1 MMKQIAFYGKGGIGK
16 STAATHVAYALAN
29 QGKTVLQVGCD
40 PQADSTANLL
50 EKFPKPILDVLAE
63 HDFEY
68 EDISVDEILIQ
79 SQRPFAN
86 GGSVFCTEAGGPEPG
101 VGCGG
106 KGVIEAIKTLRHL
119 KVFDEINP
127 DLVIYDILGDVVCGG
142 FSMPIRDG
150 YAEETYIVTS
160 GELEA
165 LYQAVNVM
173 GAVRRFSTRSGA
185 KLGGL
190 VVNLRGLQDEQRIV
204 SDFAEQ
210 LGTRV
215 IALNPFSQLIKEC
228 GGAAKTVFE
237 EHADS
242 AEAEEYRGL
251 AATIM
256 NGDGDFGVPG
266 TMTFEELYDWWSGY
280 VN

>member
-1 MMKQIAFYGKGGIGK
+1 MKQIAFYGKGGIGK

-50 EKFPKPILDVLAE
+50 AEFPKPILDVLAE

-79 SQRPFAN
+79 SRRPFDN

-106 KGVIEAIKTLRHL
+106 KGVIEAIKTLKHL
-119 KVFDEINP
+119 KVFNEIKP

-185 KLGGL
+185 RLGGL
-190 VVNLRGLQDEQRIV
+190 VVNLRGLKDEQEIV
-204 SDFAEQ
+204 TDFAAQ
-210 LGTRV
+210 MGTRI
-215 IALNPFSQLIKEC
+215 IALNPYSQLIKEC

-237 EHADS
+237 EHPDS
-242 AEAEEYRGL
+242 AEAEEYRRL
-251 AATIM
+251 AATIIG
-256 NGDGDFGVPG
+256 GDCELGVPG

>member
-1 MMKQIAFYGKGGIGK
+1 MKQIAIYGKGGIGK
-16 STAATHVAYALAN
+16 STIATHLAYATAN

-50 EKFPKPILDVLAE
+50 AKFPKPILDVLAE

-68 EDISVDEILIQ
+68 EDISVAEILVQ
-79 SQRPFAN
+79 SKLPFDN
-86 GGSVFCTEAGGPEPG
+86 GGAVFCTEAGGPEPG

-119 KVFDEINP
+119 EVFEELQP

-142 FSMPIRDG
+142 FSQPIRDG

-173 GAVRRFSTRSGA
+173 GAVRRFSTRSGS

-190 VVNLRGLQDEQRIV
+190 IVNLRGLKDEQQIV
-204 SDFAEQ
+204 ADFAER

-215 IALNPFSQLIKEC
+215 IALIPYSQLVKEC
-228 GGAAKTVFE
+228 SGTAKTVFE
-237 EHADS
+237 EHPDS
-242 AEAEEYRGL
+242 DEAEVYRQL
-251 AATIM
+251 ATTIM
-256 NGDGDFGVPG
+256 NDDCDLTVPG
-266 TMTFEELYDWWSGY
+266 TMTFEELYEWWGGY
-280 VN
+280 IN

>member
-1 MMKQIAFYGKGGIGK
+1 MKQIAFYGKGGIGK

-29 QGKTVLQVGCD
+29 QGMTVLQVGCD

-68 EDISVDEILIQ
+68 EDIRVDEILIQ
-79 SQRPFAN
+79 SQRPFDN
-86 GGSVFCTEAGGPEPG
+86 GGTVFCTEAGGPEPG

-106 KGVIEAIKTLRHL
+106 KGVIEAIKTLRRL
-119 KVFDEINP
+119 KVFKELQP

-190 VVNLRGLQDEQRIV
+190 VVNLRGLKDEQRIV
-204 SDFAEQ
+204 TDFAEQ
-210 LGTRV
+210 MGTRV
-215 IALNPFSQLIKEC
+215 IVLNPFSQLIKEC

-242 AEAEEYRGL
+242 AEAHNYRQL

-256 NGDGDFGVPG
+256 DGNGDFDVPG

>member
-1 MMKQIAFYGKGGIGK
+1 MKQIAIYGKGGIGK
-16 STAATHVAYALAN
+16 STAATHLAYAIAN
-29 QGKTVLQVGCD
+29 QGGTVLQVGCD
-40 PQADSTANLL
+40 PQSDSTASLL
-50 EKFPKPILDVLAE
+50 TEFPRPILDVLAE

-68 EDISVDEILIQ
+68 EDIGILEILVQ
-79 SQRPFAN
+79 SPLSFEN

-106 KGVIEAIKTLRHL
+106 KGVIEAIKTLKRL
-119 KVFDEINP
+119 KVFDEIDP

-173 GAVRRFSTRSGA
+173 GAVRRFSRRSGA

-190 VVNLRGLQDEQRIV
+190 VVNLRGLKDEQRIV
-204 SDFAEQ
+204 TDFADR

-215 IALNPFSQLIKEC
+215 IALNHFSQLIKEC
-228 GGAAKTVFE
+228 GSAAQTVFE

-242 AEAEEYRGL
+242 VEAEEYRRL

-256 NGDGDFGVPG
+256 NGDCELVVPD
-266 TMTFEELYDWWSGY
+266 TMTFEELYEWWSGY

>member
-1 MMKQIAFYGKGGIGK
+1 MKQIAIYGKGGIGK
-16 STAATHVAYALAN
+16 STAATHLSYAIAN

-40 PQADSTANLL
+40 PQSDSTANLL
-50 EKFPKPILDVLAE
+50 TEFPKPILDVLAAN
-63 HDFEY
+63 DFEY
-68 EDISVDEILIQ
+68 EDISVLDILVQ
-79 SQRPFAN
+79 SKLPFDN

-106 KGVIEAIKTLRHL
+106 KGVIEAIKTLQHL
-119 KVFDEINP
+119 EVFAELQP
-127 DLVIYDILGDVVCGG
+127 SLVIYDILGDVVCGG
-142 FSMPIRDG
+142 FSQPIRDG
-150 YAEETYIVTS
+150 FADEVYIVTS

-190 VVNLRGLQDEQRIV
+190 VVNLRGMKDEQQIV
-204 SDFAEQ
+204 TDFAER
-210 LGTRV
+210 LGTHV
-215 IALNPFSQLIKEC
+215 IAMIPFSQLIKEC
-228 GGAAKTVFE
+228 SGAAKTVFE
-237 EHADS
+237 EHPES
-242 AEAEEYRGL
+242 LEAEEYRRL

-256 NGDGDFGVPG
+256 NGDCDLTIPG
-266 TMTFEELYDWWSGY
+266 TMTFEELYEWWSGY

>member
-1 MMKQIAFYGKGGIGK
+1 MKQIAFYGKGGIGK

-29 QGKTVLQVGCD
+29 QGMTVLQVGCD

-79 SQRPFAN
+79 SKRPFAN

-119 KVFDEINP
+119 DVFDELQP

-190 VVNLRGLQDEQRIV
+190 IVNLRGLKGEQQIV
-204 SDFAEQ
+204 TDFAEQ

-215 IALNPFSQLIKEC
+215 IATNPYSQLIKEC

-237 EHADS
+237 EHPDS
-242 AEAEEYRGL
+242 GEAEEYRRL

-266 TMTFEELYDWWSGY
+266 TMTFEELYDWWSGH

>member
-1 MMKQIAFYGKGGIGK
+1 M
-16 STAATHVAYALAN
+16 AYATAN

-50 EKFPKPILDVLAE
+50 TKFPKPILEVLAE

-68 EDISVDEILIQ
+68 EDIGVTDILVQ
-79 SQRPFAN
+79 SKLPFDN

-106 KGVIEAIKTLRHL
+106 KGVIEAIKTLRSL
-119 KVFDEINP
+119 EVFEELQP

-142 FSMPIRDG
+142 FSQPIRDG

-173 GAVRRFSTRSGA
+173 GAIRRFSTRSGA

-190 VVNLRGLQDEQRIV
+190 IVNLRGLKDEQQIV
-204 SDFAEQ
+204 TDFAER

-215 IALNPFSQLIKEC
+215 IAMIPFSQLVKEC
-228 GGAAKTVFE
+228 SGAAKTVFE
-237 EHADS
+237 EHSDS
-242 AEAEEYRGL
+242 VEAEEYRQL
-251 AATIM
+251 ATTIM
-256 NGDGDFGVPG
+256 NGDCDLTVPG
-266 TMTFEELYDWWSGY
+266 TMTFEELYEWWSGY
-280 VN
+280 IN

>member
-1 MMKQIAFYGKGGIGK
+1 MKQIAIYGKGGIGK
-16 STAATHVAYALAN
+16 STAATHLSYAIAN

-40 PQADSTANLL
+40 PQSDSTANLL
-50 EKFPKPILDVLAE
+50 TEFPKPILDVLAE

-68 EDISVDEILIQ
+68 EDISVLEILVQ
-79 SQRPFAN
+79 SKLPFDN

-106 KGVIEAIKTLRHL
+106 KGVIEAIKTLQHL
-119 KVFDEINP
+119 DVFEQVQP

-142 FSMPIRDG
+142 FSQPIRDG
-150 YAEETYIVTS
+150 FAEEVYIVTS

-190 VVNLRGLQDEQRIV
+190 IVNLRGMKDEQQMV
-204 SDFAEQ
+204 ADFAEQ
-210 LGTRV
+210 LDTRV

-228 GGAAKTVFE
+228 SGAAKTVFE
-237 EHADS
+237 EHPDS
-242 AEAEEYRGL
+242 VEAKEYQRLG
-251 AATIM
+251 ATIM
-256 NGDGDFGVPG
+256 NDDCDLTIPG
-266 TMTFEELYDWWSGY
+266 TMTFEELYEWWGGY

>member
-1 MMKQIAFYGKGGIGK
+1 MKQIAIYGKGGIGK
-16 STAATHVAYALAN
+16 STAATHLSYATAN

-40 PQADSTANLL
+40 PQSDSTANLL
-50 EKFPKPILDVLAE
+50 TKFPKPILEVLAA

-68 EDISVDEILIQ
+68 EDISIAEILVQ
-79 SQRPFAN
+79 SKLPFDN
-86 GGSVFCTEAGGPEPG
+86 DGSVFCSEAGGPEPG

-106 KGVIEAIKTLRHL
+106 KGVIEAIKTLKRL
-119 KVFDEINP
+119 NVFDELHP

-142 FSMPIRDG
+142 FSQPIRDG
-150 YAEETYIVTS
+150 YAEETYVVTS

-173 GAVRRFSTRSGA
+173 GAVRRFSTRSGS

-190 VVNLRGLQDEQRIV
+190 IVNLRGLKDEQQIV
-204 SDFAEQ
+204 TDFAER

-215 IALNPFSQLIKEC
+215 IALIPFSQLIKEC
-228 GGAAKTVFE
+228 SGAATTVFE
-237 EHADS
+237 EHPDS
-242 AEAEEYRGL
+242 VEAEEYRQL

-256 NGDGDFGVPG
+256 NGDCDLTVPG
-266 TMTFEELYDWWSGY
+266 TMTFEELYEWWSGY
-280 VN
+280 IN

>member
-1 MMKQIAFYGKGGIGK
+1 MKQIAIYGKGGIGK
-16 STAATHVAYALAN
+16 STVATHLAYATAN

-40 PQADSTANLL
+40 PQSDSTANLL
-50 EKFPKPILDVLAE
+50 TKFPKPILEVLAA

-68 EDISVDEILIQ
+68 GDISIAEILVQ
-79 SQRPFAN
+79 SKLPFDN
-86 GGSVFCTEAGGPEPG
+86 DGSVFCSEAGGPEPG

-106 KGVIEAIKTLRHL
+106 KGVIEAIKTLKRL
-119 KVFDEINP
+119 NVFDELHP

-142 FSMPIRDG
+142 FSQPIRDG

-190 VVNLRGLQDEQRIV
+190 IVNLRGLKDEQQIV
-204 SDFAEQ
+204 TDFAER

-215 IALNPFSQLIKEC
+215 IAINPFSQLVKEC
-228 GGAAKTVFE
+228 GGDAKTVFE
-237 EHADS
+237 NHPDS
-242 AEAEEYRGL
+242 PEAEQYRQL
-251 AATIM
+251 ATIIM
-256 NGDGDFGVPG
+256 DGDVELTIPG
-266 TMTFEELYDWWSGY
+266 TMTFEELYEWWSGY
-280 VN
+280 IN

>member
-1 MMKQIAFYGKGGIGK
+1 MKQIAFYGKGGIGK
-16 STAATHVAYALAN
+16 STAATHVAYAVAN
-29 QGKTVLQVGCD
+29 ESNTVLQVGCD

-50 EKFPKPILDVLAE
+50 EGFPKPILDVLAE

-68 EDISVDEILIQ
+68 EDIGILEILVQ
-79 SQRPFAN
+79 SPLSFDN

-106 KGVIEAIKTLRHL
+106 KGVIEAIKTLKHL

-142 FSMPIRDG
+142 FSQPIRDG
-150 YAEETYIVTS
+150 YAEEVYIVTS

-190 VVNLRGLQDEQRIV
+190 IVNLRGMKDEQRIV
-204 SDFAEQ
+204 TEFAER
-210 LGTRV
+210 LGTHV
-215 IALNPFSQLIKEC
+215 IALNPYSQLIKEC
-228 GGAAKTVFE
+228 SGAAKTVFE
-237 EHADS
+237 EHAES
-242 AEAEEYRGL
+242 AEAENYRKL
-251 AATIM
+251 AATIL
-256 NGDGDFGVPG
+256 NGDCELTVPG
-266 TMTFEELYDWWSGY
+266 TMTFEELYDWWSGH

>member
-1 MMKQIAFYGKGGIGK
+1 MKQIALYGKGGIGK
-16 STAATHVAYALAN
+16 STAATHLSYAIAD

-50 EKFPKPILDVLAE
+50 DKFPKPILDVLAE

-68 EDISVDEILIQ
+68 EDIEVDDILIQ
-79 SQRPFAN
+79 SKLPFAN

-106 KGVIEAIKTLRHL
+106 KGVIEAIKTLEQL
-119 KVFDEINP
+119 EVFDQVKP

-142 FSMPIRDG
+142 FSQPIRDG
-150 YAEETYIVTS
+150 FAEDVYIVTS

-173 GAVRRFSTRSGA
+173 GAIRRFSTRSGA
-185 KLGGL
+185 QLGGL
-190 VVNLRGLQDEQRIV
+190 IVNLRGIENEQQMV
-204 SDFAEQ
+204 TEFAEQ
-210 LGTRV
+210 LDTRV
-215 IALNPFSQLIKEC
+215 IAVNPFSQLIKEC
-228 GGAAKTVFE
+228 SGAAKTVFE
-237 EHADS
+237 EHSDS
-242 AEAEEYRGL
+242 PEAEKYRQL

-256 NGDGDFGVPG
+256 GDTQEHPVPG
-266 TMTFEELYDWWSGY
+266 TMTFEELYEWWSGH

>member
-1 MMKQIAFYGKGGIGK
+1 MKQIAIYGKGGIGK
-16 STAATHVAYALAN
+16 STIATHLAYATAN

-50 EKFPKPILDVLAE
+50 TKFPKPILDVLAE

-68 EDISVDEILIQ
+68 EDISVAEILVQ
-79 SQRPFAN
+79 SKLPFDN

-106 KGVIEAIKTLRHL
+106 KGVIEAIKTLRSL
-119 KVFDEINP
+119 EVFEELQP

-142 FSMPIRDG
+142 FSQPIRDG
-150 YAEETYIVTS
+150 YADETYIVTS

-173 GAVRRFSTRSGA
+173 GAIRRFSTRSGA

-190 VVNLRGLQDEQRIV
+190 IVNLRGLKDEQQIV
-204 SDFAEQ
+204 TDFAER

-215 IALNPFSQLIKEC
+215 IAMIPFSQLVKEC
-228 GGAAKTVFE
+228 SGTAKTVFE

-242 AEAEEYRGL
+242 VEAEEYRRL
-251 AATIM
+251 TATIM
-256 NGDGDFGVPG
+256 NGDCDLTVPG
-266 TMTFEELYDWWSGY
+266 TMTFEELYEWWSGY
-280 VN
+280 IN

>member
-1 MMKQIAFYGKGGIGK
+1 MKQLAIYGKGGIGK
-16 STAATHVAYALAN
+16 STAATHLSYAIAN
-29 QGKTVLQVGCD
+29 QGRTVLQVGCD
-40 PQADSTANLL
+40 PQSDSTANLL
-50 EKFPKPILDVLAE
+50 DRFPKPILDVLAA

-68 EDISVDEILIQ
+68 EEINVDEILVE
-79 SQRPFAN
+79 SKLPFDN

-106 KGVIEAIKTLRHL
+106 KGVIEAIKTLQHL
-119 KVFDEINP
+119 DVFAALKP

-142 FSMPIRDG
+142 FSQPIRDG
-150 YAEETYIVTS
+150 FAEEVYIVTS

-190 VVNLRGLQDEQRIV
+190 IVNLRGMKNEQQMVIE
-204 SDFAEQ
+204 FAEQ

-228 GGAAKTVFE
+228 SGAAKTVFE
-237 EHADS
+237 EHPDS
-242 AEAEEYRGL
+242 DEAAEYRRL

-256 NGDGDFGVPG
+256 NGGCDLTVPG
-266 TMTFEELYDWWSGY
+266 TMTFEELYEWWSGY

>member
-1 MMKQIAFYGKGGIGK
+1 MKQIAIYGKGGIGK
-16 STAATHVAYALAN
+16 STIATHVAYATAN

-50 EKFPKPILDVLAE
+50 TKFPKPILEVLAE

-68 EDISVDEILIQ
+68 EDIGVTDILVQ
-79 SQRPFAN
+79 SQLPFDN

-106 KGVIEAIKTLRHL
+106 KGVIEAIKTLRSL
-119 KVFDEINP
+119 EVFEELQP

-142 FSMPIRDG
+142 FSQPIRDG

-173 GAVRRFSTRSGA
+173 GAIRRFAKRSGA

-190 VVNLRGLQDEQRIV
+190 IVNLRGLKDEQQIV
-204 SDFAEQ
+204 TDFAER

-215 IALNPFSQLIKEC
+215 IALIPFSQLVKEC
-228 GGAAKTVFE
+228 SGAAKTVFE
-237 EHADS
+237 EHPDS
-242 AEAEEYRGL
+242 PEAEEYRQL
-251 AATIM
+251 ATTIM
-256 NGDGDFGVPG
+256 NDDCELTIPG
-266 TMTFEELYDWWSGY
+266 TMTFEELYEWWSGY

>member
-1 MMKQIAFYGKGGIGK
+1 MKQIAIYGKGGIGK
-16 STAATHVAYALAN
+16 STIATHMSYATAN

-50 EKFPKPILDVLAE
+50 DKFPKPILDVLAA

-68 EDISVDEILIQ
+68 EDISVAEILIQ
-79 SQRPFAN
+79 SKLPFDN

-106 KGVIEAIKTLRHL
+106 KGVIEAIKTLRSL
-119 KVFDEINP
+119 EVFAELQP

-142 FSMPIRDG
+142 FSQPIRDG

-190 VVNLRGLQDEQRIV
+190 IVNLRGLKDEQQIV
-204 SDFAEQ
+204 TDFAER

-215 IALNPFSQLIKEC
+215 IAINPFSQLVKEC
-228 GGAAKTVFE
+228 GGDAKTVFE
-237 EHADS
+237 NHPDS
-242 AEAEEYRGL
+242 PEAEQYRQL
-251 AATIM
+251 ATIIM
-256 NGDGDFGVPG
+256 DGDVELTIPG
-266 TMTFEELYDWWSGY
+266 TMTFEELYEWWSGY
-280 VN
+280 IN

>member
-1 MMKQIAFYGKGGIGK
+1 MKQIAFYGKGGIGK
-16 STAATHVAYALAN
+16 STAATHVAYAIAN

-40 PQADSTANLL
+40 PMADSTANLL
-50 EKFPKPILDVLAE
+50 SGFPKPILDVLAE

-68 EDISVDEILIQ
+68 EEIGVDEILVK
-79 SQRPFAN
+79 SELPFDN
-86 GGSVFCTEAGGPEPG
+86 GGSVYCTEAGGPEPG
-101 VGCGG
+101 IGCGG

-119 KVFDEINP
+119 DVFDELKP

-142 FSMPIRDG
+142 FSQPIRDG
-150 YAEETYIVTS
+150 YAEEVYIVTS

-190 VVNLRGLQDEQRIV
+190 VVNLRGMQDERKIV
-204 SDFAEQ
+204 SDFAEK

-228 GGAAKTVFE
+228 SGTAKTVFE

-242 AEAEEYRGL
+242 DEAENYRQL
-251 AATIM
+251 AGHIINDECELT
-256 NGDGDFGVPG
+256 VPG
-266 TMTFEELYDWWSGY
+266 YMNFEELYDWWSGY

>member
-1 MMKQIAFYGKGGIGK
+1 MKQIAFYGKGGIGK

-68 EDISVDEILIQ
+68 EDISVDEILMQ
-79 SQRPFAN
+79 SKRPFDN

-119 KVFDEINP
+119 EVFDELQP

-190 VVNLRGLQDEQRIV
+190 VVNLRGLKDEQR
-204 SDFAEQ
+204 DRDRLRRA
-210 LGTRV
+210 TRHPRDRDEPLQPV
-215 IALNPFSQLIKEC
+215 DQGMWWRREDRLRRAPGF
-228 GGAAKTVFE
+228 G
-237 EHADS
+237 
-242 AEAEEYRGL
+242 EAEEYRRL

-256 NGDGDFGVPG
+256 NGDGDLAVPG

>member
-1 MMKQIAFYGKGGIGK
+1 MKQIAFYGKGGIGK

-50 EKFPKPILDVLAE
+50 AEFPKPILDVLAE

-68 EDISVDEILIQ
+68 EDINVDEILIK
-79 SQRPFAN
+79 SKRPFDN

-119 KVFDEINP
+119 KVFDEIKP

-150 YAEETYIVTS
+150 YAEKTYIVTS

-190 VVNLRGLQDEQRIV
+190 VVNLRGLPDEEKIV
-204 SDFAEQ
+204 SDFAEE

-215 IALNPFSQLIKEC
+215 IALNPFSQLIKES
-228 GGAAKTVFE
+228 GNAAKTVFE
-237 EHADS
+237 EHPDS
-242 AEAEEYRGL
+242 AEAEVYRRL
-251 AATIM
+251 ADTIM
-256 NGDGDFGVPG
+256 NDESELEVPG